1 MDKLAQAG
9 TSNDEFNNQAST
21 AQGDLE
27 ESELAVRIRAALTV
41 HTLTTLTHT
50 QNTFTTPKDKLAQ
63 AGTSNDEFKN
73 QQTTAQGDHLEESE
87 RVVRMRAALTHIT
100 AALTQ
105 AESRETDLNIANTK
119 VKTLEATNQQLKDSL
134 QAVSQGRK
142 TTEVYKLT
150 TLHCTHTSHTYSHS
164 EHITYMLLHCI
175 RRSRRR
181 RHLVVR
187 VRVYC
192 TFICLHS

>member
-9 TSNDEFNNQAST
+9 TSNDELNNQAST
-21 AQGDLE
+21 AQGDPEESVE

-50 QNTFTTPKDKLAQ
+50 QNTFTTPKDKL
-63 AGTSNDEFKN
+63 
-73 QQTTAQGDHLEESE
+73 AQGDHLEESE

-119 VKTLEATNQQLKDSL
+119 VKTLEATIQQLKDSL

-150 TLHCTHTSHTYSHS
+150 TLHCTHTLATLTHTQNTLHTCYYTASAGVAGDVIWCS
-164 EHITYMLLHCI
+164 EYEYITLSYADT
-175 RRSRRR
+175 
-181 RHLVVR
+181 VR
-187 VRVYC
+187 IFVRAPLWK
-192 TFICLHS
+192 T